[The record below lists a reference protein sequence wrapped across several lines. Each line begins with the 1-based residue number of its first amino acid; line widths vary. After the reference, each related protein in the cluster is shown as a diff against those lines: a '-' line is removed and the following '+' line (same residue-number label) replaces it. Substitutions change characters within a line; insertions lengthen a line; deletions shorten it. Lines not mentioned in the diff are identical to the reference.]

1 MLLFEITHSAVNNLH
16 NNSLP
21 SFEMIPA
28 RVPSCNHSKLQIT
41 NPETRH
47 TYAEESFIMARHD

>member
-28 RVPSCNHSKLQIT
+28 
-41 NPETRH
+41 
-47 TYAEESFIMARHD
+47 